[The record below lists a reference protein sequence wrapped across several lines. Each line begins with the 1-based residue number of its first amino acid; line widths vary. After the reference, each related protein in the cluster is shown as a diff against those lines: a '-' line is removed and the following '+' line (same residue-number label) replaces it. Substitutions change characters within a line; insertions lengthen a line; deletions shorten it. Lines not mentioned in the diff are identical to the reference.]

1 MASTS
6 SSTRSFGLTSLSVT
20 LLPDAKIVSE
30 PSMNPSEF
38 WTDEMR
44 LEGSRR
50 RTHRDVEP
58 TALAT
63 PRSVT

>member
-1 MASTS
+1 
-6 SSTRSFGLTSLSVT
+6 
-20 LLPDAKIVSE
+20 VSE

-44 LEGSRR
+44 LDGSRR

-58 TALAT
+58 IALVT